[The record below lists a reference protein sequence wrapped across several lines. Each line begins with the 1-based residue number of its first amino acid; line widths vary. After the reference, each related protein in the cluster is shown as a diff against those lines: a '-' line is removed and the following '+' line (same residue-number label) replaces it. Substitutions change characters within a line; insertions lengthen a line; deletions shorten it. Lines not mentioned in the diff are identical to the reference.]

1 MIILVYLKFI
11 EGGGS
16 MLIREMIMA
25 DIESVRAIAAKTWK
39 DSYSTFIPGDIQVKV
54 VKEAYSLEAMENRF
68 KSSLTLVA
76 ENKKEIIGYAFLSAD
91 NLGKEVFLESL
102 YVHPDHQ
109 GKNVGKQL
117 LHTGISKFKDP
128 SSISLTVYKGNPN
141 LAFYERNG
149 FKVIKENKGDFYGHP
164 MVFMLMTK
172 ILN

>member
-1 MIILVYLKFI
+1 
-11 EGGGS
+11 

-25 DIESVRAIAAKTWK
+25 DIESVRAIAAHTWK
-39 DSYSTFIPGDIQVKV
+39 DTYSTFIPEDIQVKV
-54 VKEAYSLEAMENRF
+54 VREAYSLEAMENRF

-76 ENKKEIIGYAFLSAD
+76 ENKKEIIGYAFFSGD
-91 NLGKEVFLESL
+91 DLGKEVFLESL

-117 LHTGISKFKDP
+117 LYAGLSKFKDP

-141 LAFYERNG
+141 LAFYERIG
-149 FKVIKENKGDFYGHP
+149 FQVIKENKGDFYGHP
-164 MVFMLMTK
+164 IVFTLMRK